1 MATYGKFIRK
11 PTLIYTKIKASDM
24 MLVSVSG
31 MRSVNE
37 KISEAGTK
45 FVFPGERLGVIEEFL
60 PGRGTYV
67 EEGNI
72 YSSTLGYLRLDKV
85 RKEAHVQSKAKILL
99 TPKQGDVVIGQVTSV
114 QEKTMS
120 IKMFQIN
127 EKAVDSEFVGVM
139 HISNASRSYVKSLSG
154 VFKFGDIIRARI
166 ISTLNNEY
174 HLTTQGTD
182 LGLLLSACSH
192 CGSQLVLSNRRL
204 RCPSCHKSERGVIAS
219 DYGELT

>member
-1 MATYGKFIRK
+1 
-11 PTLIYTKIKASDM
+11 
-24 MLVSVSG
+24 
-31 MRSVNE
+31 MRHLNE
-37 KISEAGTK
+37 KTREEGAK

-85 RKEAHVQSKAKILL
+85 RKEAQIQSKARTPL
-99 TPKQGDVVIGQVTSV
+99 TPRPGDVVIGRVTSV
-114 QEKTMS
+114 QDKTMS

-127 EKAVDSEFVGVM
+127 DKVMQNEFVGVM
-139 HISNASRSYVKSLSG
+139 HISNVSRSYVKSLSN
-154 VFKFGDIIRARI
+154 VFKFGDLIRARV

-174 HLTTQGTD
+174 HLTTQENN
-182 LGLLLSACSH
+182 LGVLLSACSQ
-192 CGSQLVLSNRRL
+192 CGSQLVLKNRRL
-204 RCPSCHKSERGVIAS
+204 RCPSCQKGEQSVIAA